1 MKILIRG
8 GRVLDPAT
16 GTDAVID
23 LFLENGR
30 ISKRGT
36 DLQEAAERVINASG
50 CYVLPGLIDLHVHLR
65 EPGLEH
71 KETIRTGGEAA
82 ARGGFTTICPMPNTK
97 PATDSPEMIG
107 YVREKAETDA
117 PVHVLP
123 YGAVTAGQKGEKLA
137 DIAGMAKAGAVGI
150 SEDGKSVMNSALY
163 RKGMREAAKA
173 GIPVMAHCE
182 DIDLVEGGCINDGE
196 KSRELGLPGISNSVE
211 DVITARDILLAK
223 ETGARLHLCHVSTA
237 DSVKMIRE
245 AKREGLQVTAE
256 VCPHHFT
263 LTEDD
268 IPSANSNFKM
278 NPPVRGEADRQA
290 LIGGL
295 QDGTIDAIAT
305 DHAPHHADEKA
316 KPITEAPFG
325 IVGSETAVALTITQ
339 LVEPGILTPMQ
350 MAERMSLAPA
360 RILGIDKGSLEEGKC
375 ADVTVIDP
383 AAEYVIDPSQF
394 ASKGKNTPFAGWKV
408 RGKVVATIVDGNVV
422 YQA

>member
-16 GTDAVID
+16 GTDEVMD
-23 LFLENGR
+23 LFVENGR
-30 ISKRGT
+30 ISQRGK
-36 DLQEAAERVINASG
+36 DLQAAAERVIDASG

-71 KETIRTGGEAA
+71 KETIQTGGEAA
-82 ARGGFTTICPMPNTK
+82 ARGGFTTICPMPNTR
-97 PATDSPEMIG
+97 PVTDSAEMIS
-107 YVREKAETDA
+107 YVMEKAETDA

-123 YGAVTAGQKGEKLA
+123 YGAVTAGQRGEKLA
-137 DIAGMAKAGAVGI
+137 DIAGMVKAGAVGI
-150 SEDGKSVMNSALY
+150 SEDGKSVMNAALY
-163 RKGMREAAKA
+163 RRGMREAARA
-173 GIPVMAHCE
+173 GIFVAAHCE
-182 DIDLVEGGCINDGE
+182 DINLVEGGCINEGE

-223 ETGARLHLCHVSTA
+223 ETGVRLHLCHVSTK
-237 DSVKMIRE
+237 DSVEMIRA
-245 AKREGLQVTAE
+245 AKKEGLPVTAE

-268 IPSANSNFKM
+268 IKEKDSNYKM
-278 NPPVRGEADRQA
+278 NPPLRSRADRAA
-290 LIGGL
+290 LIEGL
-295 QDGTIDAIAT
+295 KDGTIDAIAT

-325 IVGSETAVALTITQ
+325 IVGSETAVALTITE
-339 LVEPGILTPMQ
+339 LVETGVLTPCQ
-350 MAERMSLAPA
+350 MAERMSWAPA
-360 RILGIDKGSLEEGKC
+360 RILGIDKGSLAVGKC

-383 AAEYVIDPSQF
+383 RAEYVIDPSQF
-394 ASKGKNTPFAGWKV
+394 ASKGKNTPFAGRKV
-408 RGKVVATIVDGNVV
+408 RGKVMATIVDGNIV